1 MKKHRIMGN
10 QNDISPLLS
19 IPIAIISYIAAG
31 VLVMVLIIAVIALAA
46 IASIVVPIYIV
57 AAIIWELIESI
68 IFHTALNNKK

>member
-19 IPIAIISYIAAG
+19 IPIAIISYIVAA
-31 VLVMVLIIAVIALAA
+31 VLVMALIVAVIALAA
-46 IASIVVPIYIV
+46 VASIVVPIYIV

-68 IFHTALNNKK
+68 FHPVLNAKK